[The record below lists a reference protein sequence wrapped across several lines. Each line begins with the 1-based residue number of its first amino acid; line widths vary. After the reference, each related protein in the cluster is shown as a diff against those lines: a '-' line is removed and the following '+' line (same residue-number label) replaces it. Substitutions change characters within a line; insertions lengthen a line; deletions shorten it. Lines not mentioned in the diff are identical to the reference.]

1 MMKCVFLQR
10 SKGLFAAAAIESG
23 AFAHWNSM
31 PLEGAQAVYDQVQ
44 EDAGCSDLGCLAKMD
59 WAEVGKFGT
68 AAGLRGYCKYHTSY
82 EPVVDGV
89 ELTANV
95 WCETKVFEFLR
106 YRLFKRETIIC
117 QDRLGTNMG

>member
-1 MMKCVFLQR
+1 
-10 SKGLFAAAAIESG
+10 
-23 AFAHWNSM
+23 M

-44 EDAGCSDLGCLAKMD
+44 KDAGCSDLGCLAKMD

-89 ELTANV
+89 ELMEPPEVSAATGRLNPVRGVLLGSTASP
-95 WCETKVFEFLR
+95 EPEP
-106 YRLFKRETIIC
+106 
-117 QDRLGTNMG
+117 